1 MCVLCGY
8 CKSLL
13 LVLWHCIKLMH
24 AKFNRRENRTEREQE
39 REGEREGDRERE
51 REQSRVSSA
60 EQRGGVSSSP
70 HVHVGIGDKYFVKW
84 PAFCLA
90 SNAI

>member
-1 MCVLCGY
+1 M
-8 CKSLL
+8 
-13 LVLWHCIKLMH
+13 
-24 AKFNRRENRTEREQE
+24 
-39 REGEREGDRERE
+39 
-51 REQSRVSSA
+51 SSA

>member
-1 MCVLCGY
+1 MALRKINA
-8 CKSLL
+8 CK
-13 LVLWHCIKLMH
+13 IQQTREKQRQEQ
-24 AKFNRRENRTEREQE
+24 KERRESGEIEG
-39 REGEREGDRERE
+39 GERQEER
-51 REQSRVSSA
+51 RD
-60 EQRGGVSSSP
+60 GFSSSP